1 MAKNETERLVP
12 KLAEHLHSWMEFLCT
27 RPRSTEDGRSVSSD
41 EASESLG
48 GLSGMTV
55 EAKQFERT
63 AEALGEEATSLIWSI
78 AQEHFPGAVQIA
90 DRFHAHRS

>member
-1 MAKNETERLVP
+1 LDVRVPMAKNETERLVP

-27 RPRSTEDGRSVSSD
+27 RPRSTEDGRSVSLD

-63 AEALGEEATSLIWSI
+63 AEALGEETEERRITSLIWSI
-78 AQEHFPGAVQIA
+78 A
-90 DRFHAHRS
+90 